1 MPLACPAESRHR
13 TIRLLEKNMN
23 AQTASSEKP
32 LARRIAV
39 IGLVV
44 AVLAVVA
51 AVLSGIGYRLDLWH
65 FRTGIQMIK
74 WSFYAAVAAVVLSLI
89 GLALSRQSRAVVVMS
104 VLAMVIGGIMIYI
117 PFSWKQALDA
127 YPYIHDI
134 TTDMDN
140 PPQFM
145 AVASLRGPEDHP
157 VTYDGP
163 EVAAQQK
170 EAYPDLQPLISD
182 AGPEEAFAAAKKTLE
197 GMGMEIV
204 SANEGDLHIEATY
217 TTLLY
222 GYKDD
227 MVVRITETS
236 GGTRVDVRSKSRV
249 GRSDLG
255 QNAKR
260 IRAFMNRLK
269 DELPG

>member
-1 MPLACPAESRHR
+1 
-13 TIRLLEKNMN
+13 MN
-23 AQTASSEKP
+23 TQTASAEKH
-32 LARRIAV
+32 LARRIV
-39 IGLVV
+39 LIGLVV
-44 AVLAVVA
+44 AVLAVLA

-74 WSFYAAVAAVVLSLI
+74 WSFYAAAAAVVLSLI
-89 GLALSRQSRAVVVMS
+89 GLALSRKSRPVVVMS
-104 VLAMVIGGIMIYI
+104 VLGMVIGGIMIYI

-145 AVASLRGPEDHP
+145 AVATLRGPGDHP

-170 EAYPDLQPLISD
+170 QAYPDLQPLVFD
-182 AGPEEAFAAAKKTLE
+182 AGTDETFAAAKKVLDS
-197 GMGMEIV
+197 MGMEIV
-204 SANEGDLHIEATY
+204 AANEGDLHIEATY

-227 MVVRITETS
+227 MVVRITETDD
-236 GGTRVDVRSKSRV
+236 GTRVDVRSKSRV

-260 IRAFMNRLK
+260 VRSFLSRLK

>member
-1 MPLACPAESRHR
+1 
-13 TIRLLEKNMN
+13 MN
-23 AQTASSEKP
+23 TQTASAEKP
-32 LARRIAV
+32 LARRIV
-39 IGLVV
+39 LIGLIV
-44 AVLAVVA
+44 AVA
-51 AVLSGIGYRLDLWH
+51 AVLAAVFSGIGYRLEMWH

-74 WSFYAAVAAVVLSLI
+74 WSFYAASAAVVLSLI
-89 GLALSRQSRAVVVMS
+89 GLALSRKSRPVVVMS
-104 VLAMVIGGIMIYI
+104 VLGMIIGAVMMYI

-134 TTDMDN
+134 TTDTDN

-145 AVASLRGPEDHP
+145 AIASLRGPGDHP

-170 EAYPDLQPLISD
+170 QAYPDLQPLD
-182 AGPEEAFAAAKKTLE
+182 TLAGPDEVFAAARKVLE
-197 GMGMEIV
+197 SMGMEIV
-204 SANEGDLHIEATY
+204 SANEGDLHIEAIY

-227 MVVRITETS
+227 MVVRITETAD
-236 GGTRVDVRSKSRV
+236 GTRVDVRSKSRV

-260 IRAFMNRLK
+260 IRTFMTRLK